1 MRHLFKSLF
10 MTLVVTAGA
19 VLALVILLNYSFFD
33 AWVNTITF
41 WCIMVL
47 LVCIWGAF
55 IGEVRQTLGPPKEA
69 EPPREALEKLV
80 DAAALSETADEAAET
95 PFAEAEAH

>member
-55 IGEVRQTLGPPKEA
+55 IGEVRQTLWPPKEA
-69 EPPREALEKLV
+69 EPPR
-80 DAAALSETADEAAET
+80 
-95 PFAEAEAH
+95 